1 MGKKLY
7 KGGQTIDVPVPAG
20 EPVPYFVRSGC
31 VLPTDEAAY
40 GFESEEKIVFTVYPK
55 ENGSFESFFFD
66 DDGESFRYKDNECV
80 KLHFVV
86 SCDDN
91 SVTVE
96 YENTGKMPFAV
107 SVRFC
112 DGDGRKLYVR
122 AK

>member
-1 MGKKLY
+1 M
-7 KGGQTIDVPVPAG
+7 
-20 EPVPYFVRSGC
+20 PYFVRSGC

-40 GFESEEKIVFTVYPK
+40 GFDSDQQIIFTVYPK
-55 ENGSFESFFFD
+55 ENGQFESFFFD
-66 DDGESFRYKDNECV
+66 DDGESFRYQDNECV

-107 SVRFC
+107 SVRLC